1 MSTSIRDSLLPSSAT
16 WNMHFLSLSIASKE
30 QWKQKIACV
39 RHLMK
44 THQILGVVE
53 PHADG
58 ETAELAFFSHIE
70 NTITYYE
77 DITAS
82 KTSDINIAITT
93 HKPWADK
100 HKPVPTIILPDEPG
114 VFFAI
119 RWKVT
124 EYGEDRNAWFIVFRL
139 DAFSEAKRIEQLNK
153 FISWAKVHI
162 GPRDLVLSGGTAI
175 SHGKHRKGQAPG
187 RQNGR
192 SPTGWLTPGRTFCE
206 RRRAKNCNRAA
217 SRGDES
223 SRPSSTWHRRT
234 SSKR

>member
-1 MSTSIRDSLLPSSAT
+1 
-16 WNMHFLSLSIASKE
+16 
-30 QWKQKIACV
+30 
-39 RHLMK
+39 MK

-114 VFFAI
+114 VFL
-119 RWKVT
+119 RYQV
-124 EYGEDRNAWFIVFRL
+124 ESDRV
-139 DAFSEAKRIEQLNK
+139 
-153 FISWAKVHI
+153 
-162 GPRDLVLSGGTAI
+162 
-175 SHGKHRKGQAPG
+175 
-187 RQNGR
+187 
-192 SPTGWLTPGRTFCE
+192 
-206 RRRAKNCNRAA
+206 RRR
-217 SRGDES
+217 
-223 SRPSSTWHRRT
+223 
-234 SSKR
+234 SKRMVHRFQTRRILRG